1 MIVIPAVDLRD
12 GCCVQLV
19 GGSFEK
25 EMIRLEDPVAVAR
38 KWESDGFSALHV
50 VDLDAAMR
58 TGSNAELIA
67 SILRSV
73 GCDVQ
78 VGGGI
83 RDEQHVED
91 LLRDGA
97 ARVILGTRAIED
109 PTWLGDVAER
119 FPQSIVVAADTKNR
133 SVVTRGWTRTS
144 SRNVLDLV
152 QELNDF
158 PLAGV
163 LVTAVHREGQLDGP
177 DLRLMEDVVA
187 ASGHPV
193 LSSGGIRGMNDL
205 QSLDDTGVAAAVV
218 GMAIYTGMLDPRAA
232 AEEFST

>member
-25 EMIRLEDPVAVAR
+25 EMVRLDDPVSIAR
-38 KWESDGFSALHV
+38 KWESEGFRSIHV

-58 TGSNAELIA
+58 TGSNADVVS

-73 GCDVQ
+73 SCEVQ

-83 RDEQHVED
+83 RDEGQIED
-91 LLRDGA
+91 LLREGA
-97 ARVILGTRAIED
+97 ARVVVGTRAIEERG
-109 PTWLGDVAER
+109 WLEDIATR
-119 FPQSIVVAADTKNR
+119 FPGTIVIAADTKER

-144 SRNVLDLV
+144 SRNVVDLV
-152 QELNDF
+152 EELNDL

-163 LVTAVHREGQLDGP
+163 LVTAVHKEGQLQGP
-177 DLRLMEDVVA
+177 DISLMEDVVR
-187 ASGHPV
+187 ASEHPIY
-193 LSSGGIRGMNDL
+193 SSGGIRGMNDL
-205 QSLDDTGVAAAVV
+205 HSLADEGVAAAIV
-218 GMAIYTGMLDPRAA
+218 GMAIYTGTLDSRAA
-232 AEEFST
+232 AEEFYI

>member
-25 EMIRLEDPVAVAR
+25 EMVRLDDPIGAAR
-38 KWESDGFSALHV
+38 RWESDGFRAIHV

-58 TGSNAELIA
+58 TGSNSEVVA

-73 GCDVQ
+73 SCEVQ

-83 RDEQHVED
+83 RDEQQIED

-97 ARVILGTRAIED
+97 ARVVVGTRAIED
-109 PTWLGDVAER
+109 PFWLSGVTSR
-119 FPQSIVVAADTKNR
+119 FPESIIVAADTRERNL
-133 SVVTRGWTRTS
+133 VTRGWTRTS
-144 SRNVLDLV
+144 SRNVMDLID
-152 QELNDF
+152 QLNDSD
-158 PLAGV
+158 LAGI
-163 LVTAVHREGQLDGP
+163 LVTAVHREGQLEGP

-187 ASGHPV
+187 ASRHPV
-193 LSSGGIRGMNDL
+193 FSSGGIRGMSDL
-205 QSLDDTGVAAAVV
+205 QSLEDEGVAAAIV
-218 GMAIYTGMLDPRAA
+218 GMAIYTGTLDPRAA